1 MNAKLFLKLIAAG
14 GAIVAASVL
23 LRGHD
28 ILTAIILS
36 LALLL
41 VLTKVIFAVVLHRK
55 RGHRGFGGT
64 APPLAPAL
72 VPAPRPPSAPPAVFY
87 QPFE

>member
-1 MNAKLFLKLIAAG
+1 MNPKVLVKLIVAG
-14 GAIVAASVL
+14 GAILAAGVL

-28 ILTAIILS
+28 ILIAIILS

-55 RGHRGFGGT
+55 SGHRGFGGA

-72 VPAPRPPSAPPAVFY
+72 VPAPRPPGAPPAVFY